1 MKHTEEENMRNQ
13 VHETLN
19 EKMEKTLN
27 VLKDELNHIRAG
39 RANPMMLDKVK
50 VNYYGSDTPVKQ
62 LASVSVP
69 EPRIL
74 QIQPYDTSI
83 LRDIEKAIQVADLGI
98 NPSND
103 GKVIRLIVP
112 MLTEERRKDLTKA
125 VKKLGEDAKVA
136 LRNER
141 RDALEHLK
149 KMEKAKEIS
158 EDDLTS
164 GEKEVQKMIDE
175 MVVKIDQLVVKK
187 SEEIMEV

>member
-1 MKHTEEENMRNQ
+1 MRNQ

-83 LRDIEKAIQVADLGI
+83 LRDIEKAIQIADLGI

-164 GEKEVQKMIDE
+164 GEKEVQKMIDD

>member
-1 MKHTEEENMRNQ
+1 MRNQ

-19 EKMEKTLN
+19 EKMEKTMS

-39 RANPMMLDKVK
+39 RANPMILDKVK

-74 QIQPYDTSI
+74 QIQPYDASI
-83 LRDIEKAIQVADLGI
+83 IRDIEKAIQIADLGI
-98 NPSND
+98 NPTND
-103 GKVIRLIVP
+103 GKVIRMIIP
-112 MLTEERRKDLTKA
+112 MLTEERRKDLQKNI
-125 VKKLGEDAKVA
+125 KKLGEDAKVA
-136 LRNER
+136 VRNER

-149 KMEKAKEIS
+149 KMEKAKEIT
-158 EDDLTS
+158 EDDLAS
-164 GEKEVQKMIDE
+164 GEKEVQKMVDDIIT
-175 MVVKIDQLVVKK
+175 KIDQSVVRK

>member
-1 MKHTEEENMRNQ
+1 MRNDA
-13 VHETLN
+13 HELL
-19 EKMEKTLN
+19 EQKMDKTLN

-39 RANPMMLDKVK
+39 RANPMILDKVK

-62 LASVSVP
+62 LASISVP

-103 GKVIRLIVP
+103 GKLIRMVIP
-112 MLTEERRKDLTKA
+112 MLTEERRKDLQKNI
-125 VKKLGEDAKVA
+125 KKFGEDSKIAI
-136 LRNER
+136 RNER
-141 RDALEHLK
+141 RDAIEHLK
-149 KMEKAKEIS
+149 KMEKAKEIT
-158 EDDLTS
+158 EDELTS
-164 GEKEVQKMIDE
+164 GEKEVQKMVDE
-175 MVVKIDQLVVKK
+175 YIVKIDQLVVKK